1 MNELNFGHWLWI
13 SSAQVYELMCWMV
26 LFLFCLFQESQRVI
40 NLLQEKRLISAEG
53 VETVRP
59 NLHHDHKRVN
69 CNPE

>member
-1 MNELNFGHWLWI
+1 MNELVFGHSHWM
-13 SSAQVYELMCWMV
+13 SSTQVYELICWMV
-26 LFLFCLFQESQRVI
+26 SFCLFQESQRVI